1 MTRILVHFT
10 SVILGSQF
18 NVPNKAGDTPTNV
31 ASRYQHSQLVL
42 FYETWDQSETP
53 SDIIVQPGN

>member
-10 SVILGSQF
+10 SVILGTQF

-31 ASRYQHSQLVL
+31 AARYQHS
-42 FYETWDQSETP
+42 
-53 SDIIVQPGN
+53 